1 MGDEFGLMLRRHR
14 LAAGLTQEAL
24 ASRAELSAR
33 AIGALERG
41 RRTRPFLHTIRQL
54 TAALGLEGKAAEDFA
69 ARARAC
75 PEKVSRDAMAPPVS
89 GCGSP
94 DLARSSSQRRNGT
107 VVPRQLPAGARH
119 FAGRTDELAALT
131 GLLGR
136 ASRRTPGTVVISAI
150 SGPAGIGKTA
160 LATHFAH
167 QVAGR
172 FPDGQLQVNLRGFDP
187 ALPPMS
193 PAEAVRLA
201 LDAFAVLPKQI
212 PASFDAQIGLY
223 RSLLAGKHVLIVLDN
238 AADASQVRPLLP
250 GSPTCLVIVTSRNKL
265 AGLAAIDGAAPLAL
279 DVLSLAEAHDL
290 LVAMLGPARVSAE
303 GTAAAQLIES
313 CGHLPLALSIIAA
326 QAASQPELPLAV
338 LAIELADTTHR
349 LDALHTTGD
358 PLASV
363 RAALACSGRHLGAGA
378 TRLFR
383 LLGVHPGP
391 DISLAAAVSL
401 TGLPRQQARQHLTEL
416 ADASLINQNAAGRYS
431 LHGLVRL
438 YAAEQTQPGG
448 TERQAANRR
457 ILDHYLHTGHTA
469 ALLLRPTRDPI
480 TPGPLSPGTVPEDL
494 ADVQAAMSWY
504 KAEHQVLIA
513 AVEHSVTAGQPRHA
527 WNIAWTLHDYLFYGG
542 HWHDQLPVWTTALA
556 AASQLDDLA
565 LQAKSHDYL
574 ARGNALIARDD
585 DADTH
590 RRHALELLEY
600 LGDQAGQA
608 HVHNGLAISLDSRR
622 QHAAALCHAHRALE
636 LYTAAGH
643 LTGQATAENMIGWQL
658 CELDDY
664 EQSLTHSRHALA
676 LCRKL
681 GHRRG
686 EAATLDSLGY
696 AHHHLGHHGEAETCY
711 QQALEVY
718 RDLGRNNCR
727 YAMILDHSGDAYHA
741 VGNLQAAVTAW
752 EEAAAIF
759 EAFEIPDA
767 QQVRAKL
774 QATRTAKPKARQG

>member
-1 MGDEFGLMLRRHR
+1 MNHDVAAFAAR
-14 LAAGLTQEAL
+14 LAAFRRSAGLSQEEL
-24 ASRAELSAR
+24 AKRSGLSTRAVSN
-33 AIGALERG
+33 LERARTRWPYPDTLSRLADALQLDDEARRKLVAAAG
-41 RRTRPFLHTIRQL
+41 RRLARTV
-54 TAALGLEGKAAEDFA
+54 TAAPED
-69 ARARAC
+69 
-75 PEKVSRDAMAPPVS
+75 KLPPDD
-89 GCGSP
+89 GR
-94 DLARSSSQRRNGT
+94 L
-107 VVPRQLPAGARH
+107 VVPQQLPGPVRH
-119 FAGRTDELAALT
+119 FIGREDELAALT
-131 GLLGR
+131 ELLGQ
-136 ASRRTPGTVVISAI
+136 PGAAGTAMVISAI
-150 SGPAGIGKTA
+150 GGTAGVGKTA

-167 QVAGR
+167 QVVGR

-187 ALPPMS
+187 TLPPMS

-201 LDAFAVLPKQI
+201 LDALAVHPRQI

-238 AADASQVRPLLP
+238 AADAGQVRPLLP

-265 AGLAAIDGAAPLAL
+265 AGLAAIDGAVPLAL
-279 DVLSLAEAHDL
+279 DVLTPAEAHDL

-303 GTAAAQLIES
+303 GDAAAQLIES

-326 QAASQPELPLAV
+326 RGASQPELPLAV
-338 LAIELADTTHR
+338 LATELADTTHR

-363 RAALACSGRHLGAGA
+363 RAVLACSCRHLGAGA

-401 TGLPRQQARQHLTEL
+401 TGLPRQQARRHLTEL
-416 ADASLINQNAAGRYS
+416 ADASLITQNAAGRYS
-431 LHGLVRL
+431 LHFLVRL
-438 YAAEQTQPGG
+438 YAAEQTQQAG

-494 ADVQAAMSWY
+494 ADYQEAMAWY
-504 KAEHQVLIA
+504 QAEHQVLIA
-513 AVEHSVTAGQPRHA
+513 GVAHSVSAGQPRHA
-527 WNIAWTLHDYLFYGG
+527 WNIAWTLHDYLFYHGN
-542 HWHDQLPVWTTALA
+542 WHDLLAVWTTALA
-556 AASQLDDLA
+556 AACQLDNLA

-574 ARGNALIARDD
+574 ARSNALTARDD

-590 RRHALELLEY
+590 RRQALALFRD

-608 HVHNGLAISLDSRR
+608 HVHNGLALSLNRRR
-622 QHAAALCHAHRALE
+622 QHAAALRHAHRALE
-636 LYTAAGH
+636 LYTATGH
-643 LTGQATAENMIGWQL
+643 RTGQATAENVIGWQL

-664 EQSLTHSRHALA
+664 EQSLTHSQHALT
-676 LCRKL
+676 LCREL
-681 GHRRG
+681 GHRMG
-686 EAATLDSLGY
+686 EAATMDSLGY
-696 AHHHLGHHGEAETCY
+696 AHHHLGHHGEAVTWY

-718 RDLGRNNCR
+718 RDLGSSNNCR
-727 YAMILDHSGDAYHA
+727 YAEILNHTGDTHHA
-741 VGNLQAAVTAW
+741 AGNLQAAATAW

-767 QQVRAKL
+767 QQVHAKL
-774 QATRTAKPKARQG
+774 RATRTARPKARQG